1 MIVESYED
9 VIKLSGEL
17 RQNFYATVHT
27 AISLLLKRHPSGVI
41 IDCSEITE
49 ITPEGA
55 ETFYN
60 VLQFVNEHEHARIVL
75 AGVKPHI
82 WNVMQTIPDVRSQ
95 LPVVE
100 TVEEARKSID
110 LFDEQIDVKKKRL
123 FGAKVAQQT
132 ILACLNGD
140 EPTDIEIIAVTKE
153 LVSSMET
160 NVVVLLPVTVPRDL
174 PLQAPIPEIED
185 KAIEAADIARQQLDK
200 VHKHYT
206 IRLERT
212 RSIVNLIKEMVD
224 ELKPTRIVMAIQ
236 PKRGGEAARQS
247 LIDAV
252 FERISEPVVFVKAKT
267 ESKEGSTE
275 A

>member
-17 RQNFYATVHT
+17 KKNFWATVHT

-41 IDCSEITE
+41 IDCSDITE
-49 ITPEGA
+49 ISPEGA
-55 ETFYN
+55 DTFYN
-60 VLQFVNEHEHARIVL
+60 VLQFVNEHDHARIVL
-75 AGVKPHI
+75 AGVKPHV
-82 WNVMQTIPDVRSQ
+82 WDVMQTIPDVRSQ

-100 TVEEARKSID
+100 TVEEARRSID
-110 LFDEQIDVKKKRL
+110 LFDEQIDLKKKRRL
-123 FGAKVAQQT
+123 GTKIASQT

-160 NVVVLLPVTVPRDL
+160 NVVVLLPIVVPRDL

-185 KAIEAADIARQQLDK
+185 KAIEAAENARHQLDK

-212 RSIVNLIKEMVD
+212 RSIVSLIQEMVD
-224 ELKPTRIVMAIQ
+224 ELKPSRIVMAIQ
-236 PKRGGEAARQS
+236 PKRGGSTARQALTDS
-247 LIDAV
+247 I
-252 FERISEPVVFVKAKT
+252 FEKISEPIVFVKPKT
-267 ESKEGSTE
+267 MLKN
-275 A
+275 